1 MLRSSQRHQSQQGPL
16 QEPADK
22 QSHATSGSAGGL
34 KDVALFMASS
44 EALGSQ
50 GKHHRICMAKE
61 GGVPPPA
68 LMWTLWGGGAA
79 ER

>member
-1 MLRSSQRHQSQQGPL
+1 M

-61 GGVPPPA
+61 GGVPPPPSA
-68 LMWTLWGGGAA
+68 NVDTVGGGR
-79 ER
+79 EVGSLKELNRSS

>member
-1 MLRSSQRHQSQQGPL
+1 M

-44 EALGSQ
+44 ETLGSQ

-61 GGVPPPA
+61 GGVPPPSA
-68 LMWTLWGGGAA
+68 NVDTVGGGGR
-79 ER
+79 EVGSLKELNRSS